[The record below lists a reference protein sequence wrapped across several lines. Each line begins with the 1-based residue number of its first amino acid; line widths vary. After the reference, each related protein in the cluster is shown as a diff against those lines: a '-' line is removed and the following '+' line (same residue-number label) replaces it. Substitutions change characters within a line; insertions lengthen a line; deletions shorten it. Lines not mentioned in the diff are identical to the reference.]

1 MSHLISLKWVYWYH
15 WQQLQETL
23 PLLPNLMKSF
33 FWVYKYKGFL
43 PENWPKKEKSV
54 RRGVGETMRRF
65 YSPEMIFKGTTL
77 SCTCLQC
84 GRPGFNPWVRKILWW
99 RAWQPTPI
107 LLPGESHRRRSLI
120 GYSPQ
125 GRRELDTTERLH
137 FLSLSLSVY
146 SCHLFLITS

>member
-43 PENWPKKEKSV
+43 PENWPKKEKSA

-65 YSPEMIFKGTTL
+65 YSPEMIFKGTTS
-77 SCTCLQC
+77 SCACLQC
-84 GRPGFNPWVRKILWW
+84 GRPGFNPWVRKILWSTHSSTL
-99 RAWQPTPI
+99 AWKIPWTEE
-107 LLPGESHRRRSLI
+107 PG
-120 GYSPQ
+120 
-125 GRRELDTTERLH
+125 RLQSMGSQRVGH
-137 FLSLSLSVY
+137 DWATSLSFTFTPSFI
-146 SCHLFLITS
+146 SK